1 MGPLRGKLSPLMGNC
16 RGKVF
21 NWWGSRQVLT
31 GAKVQKFV
39 LSCIML
45 HHLLVSTS
53 GACHGKFKL
62 RQYPFKL
69 QENGIEAFIGIEY
82 KTNEIG
88 YTIKRRI
95 VQCDDKRFSKV
106 ALTAF
111 DKMKHT
117 RIGIGEKTDTIYLQ
131 YKINGSTTSINPQAD
146 VLIIGYSDSNV
157 RVLTN

>member
-1 MGPLRGKLSPLMGNC
+1 MVKSLFFFGTFILSQG
-16 RGKVF
+16 
-21 NWWGSRQVLT
+21 
-31 GAKVQKFV
+31 
-39 LSCIML
+39 LSQNVHSVDYKKMYSKQMEATCE
-45 HHLLVSTS
+45 
-53 GACHGKFKL
+53 
-62 RQYPFKL
+62 YPFKL
-69 QENGIEAFIGIEY
+69 QENRIEAFIGIEY

-131 YKINGSTTSINPQAD
+131 YKINGSTTSINPKAD
-146 VLIIGYSDSNV
+146 VLIIGYSDSKV